1 MKTLILT
8 SSGQFITANNV
19 DDFLPKKITDCK
31 IAYIITASKKVSDTG
46 YIDRHRQKMDEL
58 NFSYDEIDIAGM
70 NENELRKALDG
81 HDIIMVEGGNT
92 FYLLKAI
99 RESGFENVAKDLI
112 AKGVVYIG
120 SSAGSYVACPSIIV
134 STYAKKQKDRCGVT
148 DFTAMH
154 LVPFLI
160 KTHYTPDMLPDL
172 NDIRTKIEYPLHIL
186 DDQQALLVRDG
197 EVQLLGGGDEIIL

>member
-1 MKTLILT
+1 MRTLILA